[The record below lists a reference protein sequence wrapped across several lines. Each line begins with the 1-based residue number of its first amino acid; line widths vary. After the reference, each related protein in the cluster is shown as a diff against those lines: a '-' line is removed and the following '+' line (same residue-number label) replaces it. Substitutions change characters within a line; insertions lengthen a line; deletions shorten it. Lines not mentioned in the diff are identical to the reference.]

1 MNVLVVGATGLLGT
15 EIARRLKTLGHA
27 VSGLVRPG
35 SPREQALRALG
46 VEVRSGDLR
55 EVASLEAACRGVEAI
70 VSTATAVT
78 SGGRG
83 NSLAA
88 VDGGGYANLL
98 EAAKAAGVRRLVY
111 ISASP
116 KYGESSPLIVHKRA
130 TERLVMASGL
140 DYVIL
145 QPSFFMDI
153 WFSPALGWD
162 LKVGT
167 AQIFG
172 AGDAPISF
180 IALGDVAAY
189 AVAALEVTGVQN
201 RVIPLGGPEAIT
213 PRRALEVLERAV
225 GKKFKVT
232 TLPGFVPTLASTVL
246 KPFNPKLASLMGLGA
261 ETLTGDVIDPA
272 TARTFAAVPVTSL
285 AEWAHRRT

>member
-1 MNVLVVGATGLLGT
+1 MNALVVGVTGLLGA
-15 EIARRLKTLGHA
+15 EIARRLQAGGHT

-55 EVASLEAACRGVEAI
+55 DAASLEAACRGAEAI
-70 VSTATAVT
+70 VSTATAVS
-78 SGGRG
+78 SGGPG

-88 VDGGGYANLL
+88 VDGRGYAALL
-98 EAAKAAGVRRLVY
+98 EAAKAAGVRRFVY

-116 KYGESSPLIVHKRA
+116 KYGTSSPLILHKRA
-130 TERLVMASGL
+130 TERLVKASGL
-140 DYVIL
+140 DNVIL

-162 LKVGT
+162 LKAGK
-167 AQIFG
+167 AQVFG

-189 AVAALEVTGVQN
+189 AVAALEAPGVTNQM
-201 RVIPLGGPEAIT
+201 IPLGGPEAIT
-213 PRRALEVLERAV
+213 PRRAVEVIEQAV

-232 TLPGFVPTLASTVL
+232 TVPGFVPTLASMVL
-246 KPFNPKLASLMGLGA
+246 RPFNPKLASLMGLGA

-272 TARTFAAVPVTSL
+272 AARTFAALPLTSL
-285 AEWAHRRT
+285 AEWAQRRT